1 MAGLVL
7 MAVLF
12 ACCVIGF
19 YFGLSAE
26 KFKSN
31 LSAGHLNFPVLGA
44 GLRVNFNA
52 FNDAILRLHDL

>member
-7 MAVLF
+7 IAVLF

-31 LSAGHLNFPVLGA
+31 LSGDHLNFFVAGVGLGE
-44 GLRVNFNA
+44 NFNA
-52 FNDAILRLHDL
+52 FNDAILCLHNL